1 VSRRAASITQADVS
15 RCGRA
20 AKQLGPEWYIEV
32 DASTGVIR
40 VMQSASAAG
49 GLSPQS
55 TDRSRGVPVAEVKD
69 WRL

>member
-1 VSRRAASITQADVS
+1 VSRRAAAVTQADIS

-32 DASTGVIR
+32 DAATGTIR
-40 VMQSASAAG
+40 MKQSASAPG

-55 TDRSRGVPVAEVKD
+55 TERSCSVPVAEVKD

>member
-1 VSRRAASITQADVS
+1 MSRRAASITQADVS

-32 DASTGVIR
+32 NAATGITR
-40 VMQSASAAG
+40 VMQSVGTAG
-49 GLSPQS
+49 EFSPQS
-55 TDRSRGVPVAEVKD
+55 TERSCSVPVAEVKD